1 MEAGMDVAR
10 INMDFFESN
19 QIETLIS
26 NIKDASKQLQH
37 PCPIFI
43 DMKGMLIR
51 TLSTNKEIP
60 IEEGQRVCM
69 TDDPSMV
76 GVYDD
81 LIVIDA
87 KNFAGKLEEN
97 DKIIINYG
105 QIELTVTGF
114 EKKEEYKKKQQ
125 DLKVP

>member
-1 MEAGMDVAR
+1 
-10 INMDFFESN
+10 
-19 QIETLIS
+19 
-26 NIKDASKQLQH
+26 
-37 PCPIFI
+37 
-43 DMKGMLIR
+43 MKGMLIR

-76 GVYDD
+76 GVYHD

-87 KNFAGKLEEN
+87 KNFASKLEEN